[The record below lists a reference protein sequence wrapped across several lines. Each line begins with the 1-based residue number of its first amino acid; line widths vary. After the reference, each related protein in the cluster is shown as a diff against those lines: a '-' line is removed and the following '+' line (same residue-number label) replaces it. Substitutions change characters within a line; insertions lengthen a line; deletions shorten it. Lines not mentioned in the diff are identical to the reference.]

1 MPGREAAMTPSEFA
15 LIVSLCG
22 AVAFGAAN
30 SVEAQT
36 FPEKRPF
43 ALVVPFAPGGGTDAI
58 ARDLG
63 RHLQEDLGQSV
74 VIDNKGGGGGVI
86 AAQLVAKAKPDGH
99 TLLFVTSTF
108 ITSSA
113 GDKTP
118 PYDVLKDFA
127 PIAYLGRGP
136 MLIVINKDLGLATL
150 GQLIDRA
157 RAEPEALNFVS
168 SGPGSVTHLAGEL
181 FLQNAG
187 VKMTHIPYKGSG
199 PALLDLIAGRAEVFF
214 ATVPT
219 ILGQIKAD
227 NVRLLATTSARRSS
241 LFPET
246 PTAQEF
252 GIKDYDVGTWWGI
265 VGPAG
270 LPPPT
275 VEALNAAINRAA
287 ASETI
292 RKRFAEEGAEPNSGK
307 PEDLARVMNIELA
320 TWRKVVR
327 EGGLKFD

>member
-1 MPGREAAMTPSEFA
+1 MTRLAIALSASFCFGFA
-15 LIVSLCG
+15 L
-22 AVAFGAAN
+22 GAA
-30 SVEAQT
+30 SPGAAQS
-36 FPEKRPF
+36 FPEKRPI

-86 AAQLVAKAKPDGH
+86 GAQLVAKARPDGH
-99 TLLFVTSTF
+99 TLLVITSTF

-113 GDKTP
+113 GDKAP
-118 PYDVLKDFA
+118 PYDVLRDFA

-136 MLIVINKDLGLATL
+136 MLIVVNKDLGIATL
-150 GQLIDRA
+150 AALIERA
-157 RAEPEALNFVS
+157 RAKPDALNFVS

-219 ILGQIKAD
+219 ILGQIKSG
-227 NVRLLATTSARRSS
+227 NVRLLAATTARRAP

-246 PTAQEF
+246 PTVQEF
-252 GIKDYDVGTWWGI
+252 GVKDYDVGTWWGV

-270 LPPPT
+270 LPAPT
-275 VEALNAAINRAA
+275 VDALNGAVNRAA
-287 ASETI
+287 ASETL
-292 RKRFAEEGAEPNSGK
+292 RKRFADEGAEPFDGK
-307 PEDLARVMNIELA
+307 PADLAAVMRAELA
-320 TWRKVVR
+320 TWRKVVKD
-327 EGGLKFD
+327 GGLKFD